1 LRSFEIVFEID
12 MGLEKREVIGC
23 LDAGMDAAQLEVVL
37 CESEGGDIVA
47 LQLSTWHETLGWQRQ
62 KTIPLAA
69 DKIGQLQRLL
79 TRTRNRMEDRKIA
92 VGATAQVIE
101 FALRGSESQAAPPA
115 TQPAVQTPAVQT
127 EDPVRSA
134 IN

>member
-1 LRSFEIVFEID
+1 

-23 LDAGMDAAQLEVVL
+23 LDAGMGAAQLEVVL
-37 CESEGGDIVA
+37 CERDGEDIVA

-69 DKIGQLQRLL
+69 DKIGKLQRLL
-79 TRTRNRMEDRKIA
+79 SRTRNQIEDRKIA
-92 VGATAQVIE
+92 PGAAAQVIE
-101 FALRGSESQAAPPA
+101 FALRGSESQATAPA
-115 TQPAVQTPAVQT
+115 TQPAVQTD
-127 EDPVRSA
+127 EVRSA